1 MRLINQNEK
10 KYLYFLVL
18 ITIIFSLWFYL
29 GLTSGERF
37 SLAHGYGLV
46 SQAKELIGNLGIAAA
61 FVVSL
66 VYYQNKRTKGFLL
79 LTIGLGF
86 LLTRTILHSS
96 HMLNAMEQN
105 SSFFEA
111 IFEGENH
118 FLLSILDVAGAIFL
132 ALGVTTFLDKK
143 DASYKLLTSVATL
156 EVGLLAL
163 VIIKTNGNA
172 TFLLNNMSYS
182 HGKALLPSI
191 IAIMP
196 FLGFLTLTI
205 FAYKLYKEK
214 DTEFNRLLFLGV
226 GLIFLRT
233 LVHGVHTVFGIET
246 HFFQSGF
253 DVLGGIVLSSAYYQI
268 DLGKREDRS
277 MEIWIIVVL
286 FLIIAIIYSVFT
298 FFRFR

>member
-1 MRLINQNEK
+1 MKLINQNEK

-18 ITIIFSLWFYL
+18 IAIIFSIWFYL

-46 SQAKELIGNLGIAAA
+46 SQTKELIGNLGIAAA

-66 VYYQNKRTKGFLL
+66 IYYQNKRTKGFLL
-79 LTIGLGF
+79 LTIGFGF
-86 LLTRTILHSS
+86 ILTRTIVHSS

-118 FLLSILDVAGAIFL
+118 YLQSILDVIGAIFL

-143 DASYKLLTSVATL
+143 DESYKLLTSVVAI

-163 VIIKTNGNA
+163 VLLKAKGDMM
-172 TFLLNNMSYS
+172 FLLNNMASS
-182 HGKALLPSI
+182 HGTALLPSI
-191 IAIMP
+191 MAVMP
-196 FLGFLTLTI
+196 FLGFLALTI
-205 FAYKLYKEK
+205 LAFELYREK

-253 DVLGGIVLSSAYYQI
+253 DVLGGIVISAAYYQVDI
-268 DLGKREDRS
+268 GKREDRS

-286 FLIIAIIYSVFT
+286 LLIIAIIYSVFT